1 MTADLRRGEAWGW
14 CLMLRGWRSADS
26 LERVDFAAAVRE
38 INAINNID
46 DVDVFWMQINANQL
60 LKLQI

>member
-1 MTADLRRGEAWGW
+1 
-14 CLMLRGWRSADS
+14 MLRGWRSADS

-38 INAINNID
+38 TNAVNNID